1 MKKLTALLP
10 RLLAGALCLQVSP
23 LAFSDDKEM
32 IDLNTERALTWL
44 RSTGTDTEKLWESAA
59 GVLVFPD
66 IVEMGFGVGGEF
78 GEGVLLVGG
87 ETVDYYATAGQEHG
101 MGPESEF
108 KAEVIF
114 FMTQEALENFRR
126 THSWKVGDHAE
137 VPVALSGSE
146 ALRSR
151 DEHVG
156 LVLSED
162 GLVTHLQ
169 LKGDQITRIAR

>member
-1 MKKLTALLP
+1 MKKITAILP
-10 RLLAGALCLQVSP
+10 ALLAGVLGLQVSP
-23 LAFSDDKEM
+23 LASGDDKEM
-32 IDLNTERALTWL
+32 IDANTQRALTWL
-44 RSTGTDTEKLWESAA
+44 RSTGPEAEKLLETAA

-66 IVEMGFGVGGEF
+66 IVKMGFGAGGEF
-78 GEGVLLVGG
+78 GEGALLVRG
-87 ETVDYYATAGQEHG
+87 EAVDYYATAGQEHG

-114 FMTQEALENFRR
+114 FMTEQALENFRR
-126 THSWKVGDHAE
+126 THSWKVGDHAQ

-146 ALRSR
+146 ALRSLE
-151 DEHVG
+151 EHIG

-169 LKGDQITRIAR
+169 LEGDRITRIAR